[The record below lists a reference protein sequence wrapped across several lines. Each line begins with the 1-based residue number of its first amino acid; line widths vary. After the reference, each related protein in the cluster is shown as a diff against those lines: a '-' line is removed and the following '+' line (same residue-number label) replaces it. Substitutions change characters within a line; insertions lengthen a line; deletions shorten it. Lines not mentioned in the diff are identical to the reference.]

1 MGNNLGVTT
10 RPNATSPSPGRWSV
24 AFPQAWWYPAC
35 TSRELR
41 RSPTAISLMDLP
53 LVLFRDRSGIPH
65 ALVDRC
71 PHRNVPLSLG
81 QVQPDGTLQCGYHGW
96 KFDGTGRC
104 TEVPALDT
112 ATSGGASARDAT
124 SRPVREQDGIVW
136 VWGSADLAPS
146 REPFALPQLGEGR
159 TVGEVVFRQ
168 DMECTVHASVENALD
183 VPHTAFLHGGLF
195 RKSGQGPRVEAERTD
210 LEDGVE
216 VNYVGEPAAFGPLR
230 LPGGATFDHWD
241 RFFLPSIA
249 QVEYRIGDALCI
261 TNSILHLPM
270 SATRTRAW
278 FVLRFR
284 SPLPA
289 SVVGPIV
296 RARGKKI
303 LRQDVDM
310 LEQQTRNIHR
320 FGGERYTS
328 TDLDLLGNAIWRLM
342 RQAEKSDHG
351 QADDGR
357 ARDEET
363 PVTIGSAKVTLQL

>member
-1 MGNNLGVTT
+1 
-10 RPNATSPSPGRWSV
+10 
-24 AFPQAWWYPAC
+24 
-35 TSRELR
+35 
-41 RSPTAISLMDLP
+41 MDLP
-53 LVLFRDRSGIPH
+53 LVLFRDAAGTPH

-81 QVQPDGTLQCGYHGW
+81 RVQPDGTLQCGYHGW
-96 KFDGTGRC
+96 CFDGGGRC
-104 TEVPALDT
+104 TAVPALDSVTT
-112 ATSGGASARDAT
+112 AGPSPRDAT
-124 SRPVREQDGIVW
+124 SRPVRERDGFVW
-136 VWGSADLAPS
+136 VWGSATAPPS

-159 TVGEVVFRQ
+159 NVGEVVFQR

-195 RKSGQGPRVEAERTD
+195 RKSGQGPRVTAERTD
-210 LEDGVE
+210 LVDGVE
-216 VNYVGEPAAFGPLR
+216 VRYLGEPAAFGPLR
-230 LPGGATFDHWD
+230 LPGDATFDHWD

-249 QVEYRIGDALCI
+249 QVEYRVGDALRI
-261 TNSILHLPM
+261 TNSILHLPL

-296 RARGKKI
+296 RARGHKI
-303 LRQDVDM
+303 LQQDVDM
-310 LEQQTRNIHR
+310 LEHQTRNIRR

-342 RQAEKSDHG
+342 RQAERQEGKRRGD
-351 QADDGR
+351 QDDPPPT
-357 ARDEET
+357 A
-363 PVTIGSAKVTLQL
+363 SQVTLQL